1 MIPAPLHPVPR
12 CNLPP
17 HGGRKQ
23 SPKFPPNWRW
33 DEPLEY
39 TREGFLLPS
48 RRSMIERVI
57 LWVARKL
64 GWREV

>member
-1 MIPAPLHPVPR
+1 MIPAPLHPIPRHNVP
-12 CNLPP
+12 PY
-17 HGGRKQ
+17 GERKQ
-23 SPKFPPNWRW
+23 TPDFPPGWRW

-39 TREGFLLPS
+39 THEGFLLPS
-48 RRSMIERVI
+48 RRSMIERVF